1 MNPNLT
7 GNQWRPLQPQPNEF
21 GSGNGGNLFHQQ
33 PQSRPSRQITKNPQ
47 NMSMGFQN
55 FTPNGFGA
63 NAFGSNTG
71 STSSNGPLSPSLSN
85 SASTGRLTSLMSP
98 NGGGVHGNMG
108 NFDFL
113 ANGGN
118 RPLDQTRLS
127 PSFNTSSGPQQS
139 RSANL
144 MNMPNPLS
152 PREFER
158 HSMNN
163 GFDSVRPPSVGQ
175 SPNTG
180 ISNGFRSASSSN
192 FERSISTNNGMSGNP
207 TSQAGSYFDQY
218 KSSTTS
224 SSSNNQSE
232 INNLLRHMSV
242 PNGVTDNGSS
252 GMGRNGGLNGG
263 LNGGPGMMTQNP
275 FMRSNSTMP
284 AMKSPGSNNAFGG
297 GFNNS
302 GNRTE
307 GFTSMGGGSLLDNNR
322 SIFNKRQENE
332 GPTMRNNSPP
342 LGNSSFNSSGSMN
355 DMQIG
360 MWNDGRPSSPGKV
373 T

>member
-1 MNPNLT
+1 MNPNLS

-63 NAFGSNTG
+63 NAFGSSTG

-139 RSANL
+139 RGANL

-180 ISNGFRSASSSN
+180 LSNGFRSASSSN
-192 FERSISTNNGMSGNP
+192 FERSVSINNGMGGNQ
-207 TSQAGSYFDQY
+207 TSQAGSYFDQF
-218 KSSTTS
+218 KGSTS
-224 SSSNNQSE
+224 NNSSNNQSE
-232 INNLLRHMSV
+232 INSLLRHMSV
-242 PNGVTDNGSS
+242 PNGITDNGSS
-252 GMGRNGGLNGG
+252 GMGRNGGLNA
-263 LNGGPGMMTQNP
+263 GPGMMNQSA

-302 GNRTE
+302 GNRTDV
-307 GFTSMGGGSLLDNNR
+307 FNSLGGS
-322 SIFNKRQENE
+322 SIFNTRQENE
-332 GPTMRNNSPP
+332 GLTMRNPSPP
-342 LGNSSFNSSGSMN
+342 LGNSSFNSNGSMN
-355 DMQIG
+355 DMKIG

-373 T
+373 TQ